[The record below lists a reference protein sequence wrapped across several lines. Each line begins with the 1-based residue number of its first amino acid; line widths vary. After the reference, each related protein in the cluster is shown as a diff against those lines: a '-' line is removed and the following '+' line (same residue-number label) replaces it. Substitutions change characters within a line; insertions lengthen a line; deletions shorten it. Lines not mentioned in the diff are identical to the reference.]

1 MFRRD
6 CRLGASGVHRRDF
19 IQVVIGLAAAWSA
32 LWPLVAQ
39 AQPAMPVIGFLS
51 STSPGLYVTRLQ
63 AFRQGLKEAGYVE
76 GQNVAIEYRWADGH
90 LERLPSLVADLV
102 RRQVAVIFSTGGDVP
117 TLVAKGTTTT
127 IPIVFATG
135 ADPLRSGLVASLNR
149 PGGNAT
155 GATVVA
161 GLLGA
166 KRIAML
172 RDLAPNTHA
181 LGLLVNP
188 NNPNAEPETADIEA
202 AAQSMHAQVQVLPA
216 SNGEEIE
223 AAFAVLASSKLDG
236 LVVNPDPIFFPRRDQ
251 IVALAARHAVPTIY
265 YSREYA
271 EAGGLMSYG
280 ASFTWLYRQCG
291 IYVARI
297 LKGAKPTDLPVVQ
310 PTRFELVINA
320 KTAKTLGLTVPPTL
334 VATADEVI
342 E

>member
-1 MFRRD
+1 MRKY
-6 CRLGASGVHRRDF
+6 L
-19 IQVVIGLAAAWSA
+19 LATAALVAWSTTSFA
-32 LWPLVAQ
+32 DVFFTSVFNPPASVQLGQPVSLDMTFTVRDDPPFTDAQ
-39 AQPAMPVIGFLS
+39 FQSGTVTVNWGDGSLPNQVFVS
-51 STSPGLYVTRLQ
+51 SGTTFG
-63 AFRQGLKEAGYVE
+63 
-76 GQNVAIEYRWADGH
+76 IEFFH
-90 LERLPSLVADLV
+90 LPSLVADLV
-102 RRQVAVIFSTGGDVP
+102 RRRVAVIFSTGGDVP
-117 TLVAKGTTTT
+117 TLVAKGATTT

-166 KRIAML
+166 KRIAVL
-172 RDLAPNTHA
+172 RELTPNTHA

-202 AAQSMHAQVQVLPA
+202 AVQSMHAQVQVLPA
-216 SNGEEIE
+216 SNGEEVE
-223 AAFAVLASSKLDG
+223 AAFAVLANSKLDG

-251 IVALAARHAVPTIY
+251 IVALAARQAVPTIY